1 MQMLVEKDERGME
14 AVGENIRRRRQELG
28 LSQDDL
34 ADRFGSKRTV
44 VSQYE
49 NAKHE
54 MSICTFIQYAAALES
69 PPAALLPAGNG
80 DGSYC
85 TPADSGDGSYCT
97 PADSGDGSSAA
108 SRKEKAGLL
117 FGRLSENDQDL
128 ILQMLRRLVIGY
140 GSS

>member
-1 MQMLVEKDERGME
+1 
-14 AVGENIRRRRQELG
+14 
-28 LSQDDL
+28 
-34 ADRFGSKRTV
+34 
-44 VSQYE
+44 
-49 NAKHE
+49 
-54 MSICTFIQYAAALES
+54 MSIPGLNKGTAGLNKGTALSSDES
-69 PPAALLPAGNG
+69 PPAALLPAGNR
-80 DGSYC
+80 
-85 TPADSGDGSYCT
+85 DGSYCT

>member
-34 ADRFGSKRTV
+34 ADRLGSKRTV

-49 NAKHE
+49 NAGHE
-54 MSICTFIQYAAALES
+54 MGICTFLQYAAALES

-80 DGSYC
+80 
-85 TPADSGDGSYCT
+85 PFCT

-128 ILQMLRRLVIGY
+128 ILQMLHRLVIGD

>member
-34 ADRFGSKRTV
+34 ADRLGSKRTV

-54 MSICTFIQYAAALES
+54 MSICTFLQYAAALES
-69 PPAALLPAGNG
+69 PPAALLPADNGN
-80 DGSYC
+80 
-85 TPADSGDGSYCT
+85 GSYCT

-128 ILQMLRRLVIGY
+128 ILQMLHRLVIGAKNR
-140 GSS
+140 

>member
-14 AVGENIRRRRQELG
+14 AVGKNIRRRRQELG

-34 ADRFGSKRTV
+34 ADRLGSKRTV

-54 MSICTFIQYAAALES
+54 ISICTFLQYAAALES
-69 PPAALLPAGNG
+69 PPAALLPADNG
-80 DGSYC
+80 SFC
-85 TPADSGDGSYCT
+85 TPADSGDR
-97 PADSGDGSSAA
+97 SSAA
-108 SRKEKAGLL
+108 SRKETASLL

-128 ILQMLRRLVIGY
+128 ILQMLRRLVIGD